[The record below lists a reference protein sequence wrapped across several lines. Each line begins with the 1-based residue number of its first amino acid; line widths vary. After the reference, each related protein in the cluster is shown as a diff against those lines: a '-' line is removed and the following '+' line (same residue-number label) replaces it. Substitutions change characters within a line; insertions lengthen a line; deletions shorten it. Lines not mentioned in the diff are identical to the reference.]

1 MKWNRL
7 VIKSSSWVLDTFI
20 GISVIIFIVALI
32 VLIRSGFNDGQFS
45 LRLNEDYKSWV
56 VKPEVEPSPGFES
69 AFEVVNVEPTE
80 HIITFRLHDNRLYL
94 TYIPFA
100 LYASICFYIL
110 VLLSGIV
117 NSAKRNEF
125 FSHLNVKR
133 LRIIGIL
140 VVLSGLV
147 DYLGS
152 FFKQWVFENFLTSA
166 DLTSTSSFWVFRLPN
181 IFTSTFITGLL
192 VLVIA
197 EAFAHGLKLKEEQ
210 DLTI

>member
-1 MKWNRL
+1 M
-7 VIKSSSWVLDTFI
+7 
-20 GISVIIFIVALI
+20 
-32 VLIRSGFNDGQFS
+32 
-45 LRLNEDYKSWV
+45 
-56 VKPEVEPSPGFES
+56 
-69 AFEVVNVEPTE
+69 
-80 HIITFRLHDNRLYL
+80 
-94 TYIPFA
+94 
-100 LYASICFYIL
+100 
-110 VLLSGIV
+110 LLSGID

-166 DLTSTSSFWVFRLPN
+166 DLTSTSSFWVFMLPN